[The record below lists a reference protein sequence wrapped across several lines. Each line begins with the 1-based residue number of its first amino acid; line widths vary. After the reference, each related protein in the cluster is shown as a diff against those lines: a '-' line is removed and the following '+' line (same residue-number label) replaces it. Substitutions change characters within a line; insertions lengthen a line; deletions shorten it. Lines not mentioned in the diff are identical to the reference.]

1 LNEEH
6 RKASINHSF
15 SPDLTGEIETLVA
28 DHQFS
33 PSVATQGI
41 QLPLIAPLR
50 RPLPI
55 TAVEPKGVV
64 YTKRWVVEL
73 LLDLSGY
80 SPDKN
85 LVDSLAIEP
94 AAGDGAFLGPM
105 IERLMKSCRKLGRS
119 LSECQN
125 SLLAYELDE
134 KSAARARAVAQEL
147 LVDHGAKSPLAKRL
161 ADAWVVNGDYLL
173 DTDTRQADFII
184 GNPPYVRLEDI
195 PEETASVYRCAYP
208 TMRGRADLYVAFFEA
223 ALRQLKSDGVCAFI
237 CADRWMRNQYGAE
250 LRQLISSTYSVE
262 ILLSMHHA
270 NAFNDDV
277 DAYPAITV
285 IRHAK
290 QRSTIVASAD
300 QDAEHVQP
308 NQLAATLQTD
318 SRDRLPQ
325 GIHRAEIH
333 TWFKGS
339 DPWPCHSPE
348 QLALLRRLEGHFP
361 PLEMNAK
368 VGIGV
373 ATGNDRIYIT
383 TEADLV
389 EPSRLLKL
397 ALAKDLA
404 DGTVQWSGH
413 YLVNPWNHDGL
424 VNLKTYPKLQAY
436 YEQHA
441 EALKKRHTA
450 EKSPDKWYKTI
461 DRVNHTLTHTHKLY
475 IPDIK
480 NTLEP
485 VLDRGETY
493 PHHNLYF
500 IQSDE
505 WDLEVL
511 GGLLLSKMGQLFVES
526 YGVRMRGGYL
536 RFQAQYLRRIRV
548 PEPKSLSKIQAHELR
563 EAFRLRDRAR
573 ATQAALDPY
582 GINARTLEA
591 ALEH

>member
-1 LNEEH
+1 
-6 RKASINHSF
+6 
-15 SPDLTGEIETLVA
+15 DLTGEFEALVA
-28 DHQFS
+28 DNQIN
-33 PSVATQGI
+33 PSTATRGI
-41 QLPLIAPLR
+41 QLQLIAPLR
-50 RPLPI
+50 RPLPSNVI
-55 TAVEPKGVV
+55 EPKGVV
-64 YTKRWVVEL
+64 FTKRWVVEL

-80 SPDKN
+80 CSDKN
-85 LVDSLAIEP
+85 LVDGLAIEP

-105 IERLMKSCRKLGRS
+105 IERLVESCENLGRP
-119 LSECQN
+119 LSECQD
-125 SLLAYELDE
+125 SLIAYELNE
-134 KSAARARAVAQEL
+134 ESAVRARAVAQSVL
-147 LVDHGAKSPLAKRL
+147 MTRGVKQPLAKRL
-161 ADAWVVNGDYLL
+161 ADAWVLTRDYLL
-173 DTDTRQADFII
+173 NPDTRQADFII
-184 GNPPYVRLEDI
+184 GNPPYIRLEDI
-195 PEETASVYRCAYP
+195 PEETASVYRNAYP

-223 ALRQLKSDGVCAFI
+223 ALRQLKPGGVCAFI

-262 ILLSMHHA
+262 LLLSMHHA
-270 NAFNDDV
+270 NAFDDEV

-285 IRHAK
+285 IRHNK
-290 QRSTIVASAD
+290 QQTTVVARAD
-300 QDAEHVQP
+300 QDAENIQP
-308 NQLAATLQTD
+308 RQLAETLQTNG
-318 SRDRLPQ
+318 RDILPQ
-325 GIHRAEIH
+325 GIHRAVVK
-333 TWFKGS
+333 TWFKGA

-348 QLALLRRLEGHFP
+348 QLALLRRLEDQFP

-373 ATGNDRIYIT
+373 ATGNDRVYIT
-383 TEADLV
+383 TDADLV

-404 DGTVQWSGH
+404 DGTVRWSGH
-413 YLVNPWNHDGL
+413 YLVNPWSHEGL

-436 YEQHA
+436 YEHHA
-441 EALKKRHTA
+441 AALKKRHTA
-450 EKSPDKWYKTI
+450 EKSVGKWYKTI
-461 DRVNHTLTHTHKLY
+461 DRVNHLLTDTHKLY

-480 NTLEP
+480 NRLEP

-511 GGLLLSKMGQLFVES
+511 GGLLMSTVGQFFIES

-548 PEPKSLSKIQAHELR
+548 PAPKTLSKMQSHELKN
-563 EAFRLRDRAR
+563 AFRHRDKPR
-573 ATQAALDPY
+573 ATQVALALY
-582 GINARTLEA
+582 GINARTMEA

>member
-1 LNEEH
+1 LAKKLE
-6 RKASINHSF
+6 
-15 SPDLTGEIETLVA
+15 GLVA
-28 DHQFS
+28 DNQFN
-33 PSVATQGI
+33 PSITTRGI

-55 TAVEPKGVV
+55 TAIEPKGVV

-105 IERLMKSCRKLGRS
+105 IERLVKSCQKLGRS
-119 LSECQN
+119 LSECQH

-134 KSAARARAVAQEL
+134 KSAARARAVVQEL
-147 LVDHGAKSPLAKRL
+147 LKDHGAKSPLAKRL

-173 DTDTRQADFII
+173 DVDTRQADFII

-195 PEETASVYRCAYP
+195 PEETASVYRSAYP

-223 ALRQLKSDGVCAFI
+223 ALRELKTGGVCAFI

-250 LRQLISSTYSVE
+250 LRQLISSAYSVE

-270 NAFNDDV
+270 NAFDDDV

-285 IRHAK
+285 IRYTT

-300 QDAEHVQP
+300 QDAEHLQP
-308 NQLAATLQTD
+308 GRLATTLQTT
-318 SRDRLPQ
+318 SQAILPH
-325 GIHRAEIH
+325 GIHRAVVH

-348 QLALLRRLEGHFP
+348 QLALLRRLEDQFP

-373 ATGNDRIYIT
+373 ATGNDRVYIT
-383 TEADLV
+383 TDAELV

-397 ALAKDLA
+397 ALAKDLTG
-404 DGTVQWSGH
+404 GTVIWSGH
-413 YLVNPWNHDGL
+413 YLVNPWNEDGL
-424 VNLKTYPKLQAY
+424 VNLRAYPKLQAY

-441 EALKKRHTA
+441 AALKKRHTA
-450 EKSPDKWYKTI
+450 ERSVGKWYKTI
-461 DRVNHTLTHTHKLY
+461 DRVNHTLIYTHKLY

-505 WDLEVL
+505 WDLEIL
-511 GGLLLSKMGQLFVES
+511 GGILLSKVGQFFVES

-548 PEPKSLSKIQAHELR
+548 PAPRSLSKLQSHELR
-563 EAFRLRDRAR
+563 DAFRLRDRAR
-573 ATQAALDPY
+573 ASQAALDLY
-582 GINARTLEA
+582 GINDRTLEA